1 MNANLYLGE
10 EINSAVNGAGTV
22 VAILVGKIVG
32 DIIVLVVD
40 EIVGIVLINGV
51 IAVVETIVEP
61 NADVVFC
68 PSPLIAAGKS
78 VLWMEASE
86 DGEPGVAA
94 NSHSHNHGHASSAR
108 CFILLIVSLA
118 HRRCNSYGNVL
129 FSFLLLPPGF
139 YFDYLGQL
147 LFSLALVIPCYLVR
161 SSSFFFFFLVV
172 PRRVFLSSSFR
183 SLCSNHST
191 IFPVLFQPAAEAQ
204 EKEILQ

>member
-1 MNANLYLGE
+1 MNANLYLGV

-147 LFSLALVIPCYLVR
+147 
-161 SSSFFFFFLVV
+161 FFFSFSYPLLSRKIVVLFLFFLVV